1 MLVPLGLPIRGFAR
15 QIPIEALYNP
25 VLGVYSSIC
34 RCGYP
39 KVYPS
44 VALEGKSLL
53 KPHMTQYLESTWAYV
68 ASYVASYVN
77 FIYVSICKL
86 ICRCGY
92 PRVYPSVALQ
102 GKSLLKPYITQYLGS
117 T

>member
-68 ASYVASYVN
+68 ASYVDVGTPESTHPWL
-77 FIYVSICKL
+77 CK
-86 ICRCGY
+86 
-92 PRVYPSVALQ
+92 AN
-102 GKSLLKPYITQYLGS
+102 PY
-117 T
+117 